1 MVIKERRNMSGKRYP
16 EEFKIAAIR
25 QITEGGY
32 AISEVATRLDVTTHS
47 LYSWLKKYGPD
58 SAQYQAKTAEQTEL
72 NRLRKELKRVT
83 EERDLLK
90 KAAAYF
96 AKQSD

>member
-1 MVIKERRNMSGKRYP
+1 MSSKRYP
-16 EEFKIAAIR
+16 EEFRLAAVR

-32 AISEVATRLDVTTHS
+32 AVSDVASRLDVTTHS

-58 SAQYQAKTAEQTEL
+58 SAAYQTKTAEQAEL